1 MIVLGTKKD
10 NTIIKGFE
18 LAGIVDALDPNENP
32 FADLD

>member
-10 NTIIKGFE
+10 TIIKGFE
-18 LAGIVDALDPNENP
+18 LAGIVDALDPNEDP

>member
-10 NTIIKGFE
+10 TIIKGSE
-18 LAGIVDALDPNENP
+18 LAGIVDALDPNEDP